1 MPTEKTS
8 RYFKAIL
15 LGLCGLCYKRQPTG
29 GKKYCKKCL
38 DVRALNKKSFN
49 IKQRKKYLEQHK
61 CLSCSAPLEEEDTRY
76 CFNCRHGDTKREGRR
91 T

>member
-15 LGLCGLCYKRQPTG
+15 SGLCGLCYKRPSIG
-29 GKKYCKKCL
+29 GKKHCKRCG
-38 DVRALNKKSFN
+38 DYRAKKQKEKN
-49 IKQRKKYLEQHK
+49 IKKRKRYLEQHR